1 MMIYEYYF
9 VKKGMDF
16 PLDPNMYAEH
26 IFSFDWIYTEESTQE
41 LVYENTAKD
50 SVLSVLEGYNSTILA
65 YGQTGTGKTYTMEG
79 EFTLLGFFGDCCRCG
94 ASDIFSPV

>member
-1 MMIYEYYF
+1 MDKQNKQIVLYEYYF

-26 IFSFDWIYTEESTQE
+26 TFSFDWVYSEDSTQE
-41 LVYENTAKD
+41 EVYENTAKG

-79 EFTLLGFFGDCCRCG
+79 MFDLLLTSF
-94 ASDIFSPV
+94 

>member
-1 MMIYEYYF
+1 
-9 VKKGMDF
+9 MDF

-26 IFSFDWIYTEESTQE
+26 TFSFDWVYCEDSTQE
-41 LVYENTAKD
+41 EVYENTAKG

-79 EFTLLGFFGDCCRCG
+79 NLIRFLLTLDRL
-94 ASDIFSPV
+94 